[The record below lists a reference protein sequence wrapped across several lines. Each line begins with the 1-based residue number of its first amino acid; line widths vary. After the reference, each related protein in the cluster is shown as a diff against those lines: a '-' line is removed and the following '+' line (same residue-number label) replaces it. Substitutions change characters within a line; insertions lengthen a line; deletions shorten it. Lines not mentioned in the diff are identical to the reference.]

1 MFSRIQ
7 CFRMINR
14 TINSISIIQK
24 RCVGGEIKEANAI
37 YYDNTFGDRPYHK
50 NVIVRT
56 GYSKTLSISENK
68 NDNETNNETSGEIN
82 EIRLSKQNQ
91 ETKYNN
97 YKINKYVLRFKGEKL
112 EINPHYNSI
121 F

>member
-7 CFRMINR
+7 RFRMTKPSIN
-14 TINSISIIQK
+14 IIQK
-24 RCVGGEIKEANAI
+24 RWIGGEIKEMNPI
-37 YYDNTFGDRPYHK
+37 YYDNTFGNRPYHK

-56 GYSKTLSISENK
+56 GYSKKISEN
-68 NDNETNNETSGEIN
+68 ENN
-82 EIRLSKQNQ
+82 QNQ
-91 ETKYNN
+91 EPENNN
-97 YKINKYVLRFKGEKL
+97 YEINKSVLRFKGEKL